1 MASFHHTLKS
11 GKKGMAA
18 DHAIYIIRQGKY
30 RNREDLVCSGHGNLP
45 AWSEDDPIRFWKM
58 ADAHERAN
66 GAVYRE
72 HEIALPSA
80 LTREQQSELAE
91 TLVHELVGDK
101 AYQYAVHAPDSS
113 LEGATNTHLHLIYS
127 GRIPDG
133 IARPPAQMFARH
145 NPVNPSQGGC
155 KKEGGGRNRLQVRD
169 DLIAL
174 RKRSADTQN
183 AALARYG
190 HDVRVDHRSLKDQ
203 GIERQPERH
212 LGPARIKGL
221 SGREK
226 AAYVAARRRAR
237 QGQAAE
243 VTSSDGMQAAE
254 G

>member
-11 GKKGMAA
+11 GKKGTAA
-18 DHAIYIIRQGKY
+18 DHALYITRQGKY

-45 AWSEDDPIRFWKM
+45 AWTGGDPNRFWKT
-58 ADAHERAN
+58 ADARERAN

-80 LTREQQSELAE
+80 LTREQQIELAE

-101 AYQYAVHAPDSS
+101 AYQYAVHAPNSS
-113 LEGATNTHLHLIYS
+113 LEGTTNTHLHVMYS
-127 GRIPDG
+127 GRIPDE
-133 IARPPAQMFARH
+133 IDRPPEQMFARH
-145 NPVNPSQGGC
+145 NPVNPSQGGW
-155 KKEGGGRNRLQVRD
+155 KKEGGGRSRLQVRD

-174 RKRSADTQN
+174 RKRCADAQN
-183 AALARYG
+183 AALAHYG

-212 LGPARIKGL
+212 LGSARIKGM

-226 AAYVAARRRAR
+226 AAYVAARRSAR
-237 QGQAAE
+237 QGQTAK

-254 G
+254 D